1 MGTTLT
7 GTRIS
12 DTYDSLLKATDNGII
27 TSSAKQITDGVGN
40 NTPLYISTSRIGIG
54 VSPTT
59 AFQVSGNSKIGG
71 DLTVTGNL
79 LVEGTTTTV
88 DTDTLSVKDPLI
100 IVGND
105 NNTSDLVD
113 LGFYGLY
120 DTSGSQDLYA
130 GLYRSASTTKFH
142 LFKDLQEEPTTTVN
156 TSGTGYT
163 KADLVIG
170 DLEAERGTFTDSIF
184 VSPSLYVS
192 DAILHT
198 GDIDTK
204 LEFLSDQI
212 KFSTGGS
219 FRLSINNSYSEFFTN
234 VRFEDGIKAQFGD
247 NQDLEIY
254 HDGTNAS
261 FISNTNTTLP
271 LQIFTDDLD
280 IKSYSLQ
287 NNMIIA
293 NSGGA
298 VQLYYGGS
306 LKLSTSSTGIQ
317 VLGDLTATNG
327 VHLADNVKASFGG
340 SDDLEIYHNGTHS
353 YIDNNTGD
361 IIIRNDAADKGI
373 SFLAD
378 DGAGGSE
385 NYVYIDG
392 GTFETKFYKDTK
404 HLDSVKAYFGTG
416 NDLEIYHNGTSASI
430 RNNTGDILIS
440 ALEAD
445 SNIKFYTDNGTGTTV
460 SNLEI
465 SGSTGTVSLKYYG
478 SQKLY
483 TTSTGVSITGRI
495 SQLTDPSAAQ
505 DAATKAY
512 VDLQVG
518 NNNELSEVLAN
529 GNTTGGTDIAV
540 SSGDDIT
547 FTSTSKAIFNS
558 ALEIYHDAT
567 NNVINGTSGNFYM
580 SSAASLFFRTNL
592 NQTALTLDTS
602 QNATFAGY
610 VKAPFFTSD
619 GGRGFKQDGV
629 VFGGTYS
636 NGADANGA
644 NDLGSTTNQ
653 WRDIYISGDIT
664 SSAGGATFA
673 GDITVNGGDITLG
686 GTGRIQGIDTVSA
699 STDAASKGYV
709 DSQVGSNNELSEVLA
724 NGNTT
729 GGTDIAITA
738 GDKITNFTSTGI
750 DDDATSTSL
759 TIDSS
764 GRVKTSEEFIATE
777 GNRKGFR
784 LIANYGNWEM
794 IASTSANHLILHSE
808 SLNADYLTI
817 KGTGVIQLNDYG
829 SGSNTGTA
837 TQKLAVDSSG
847 NITLFKIQKIMI

>member
-619 GGRGFKQDGV
+619 GGRGFTDISGNFIWNTEISLPRIYEPLPKSDYTKQLISKQLRS
-629 VFGGTYS
+629 FYS
-636 NGADANGA
+636 NIENCEKRMKRVQEQHLTKKYDRFKDVVIVDEDVDKYIRVLKN
-644 NDLGSTTNQ
+644 NTNNTEYVRIVIDNKRITTFVGKHEKIEETINRAKQ
-653 WRDIYISGDIT
+653 FILEMKEWQRSQIAGIS
-664 SSAGGATFA
+664 
-673 GDITVNGGDITLG
+673 L
-686 GTGRIQGIDTVSA
+686 
-699 STDAASKGYV
+699 
-709 DSQVGSNNELSEVLA
+709 EPH
-724 NGNTT
+724 TT
-729 GGTDIAITA
+729 TP
-738 GDKITNFTSTGI
+738 
-750 DDDATSTSL
+750 
-759 TIDSS
+759 
-764 GRVKTSEEFIATE
+764 
-777 GNRKGFR
+777 
-784 LIANYGNWEM
+784 
-794 IASTSANHLILHSE
+794 
-808 SLNADYLTI
+808 
-817 KGTGVIQLNDYG
+817 
-829 SGSNTGTA
+829 
-837 TQKLAVDSSG
+837 
-847 NITLFKIQKIMI
+847 